1 MTAFSRYT
9 SNHFYAQRTWTYLS
23 KPFKKCRQ
31 PRELGSSWCCDR
43 FDAFD
48 HRPSCFLFGHADEAT
63 ARPANSVEVF
73 LAKDERGQ
81 VSTLASL
88 DATVV
93 LWPDEAREIRI
104 EMPQEIA
111 SSAAPSVGWRCG
123 AAPATDQSL
132 LAVTWSTFQLC
143 FVVSQVKLKQKY
155 KTQSMKG
162 KPEIIK

>member
-1 MTAFSRYT
+1 M
-9 SNHFYAQRTWTYLS
+9 
-23 KPFKKCRQ
+23 
-31 PRELGSSWCCDR
+31 
-43 FDAFD
+43 
-48 HRPSCFLFGHADEAT
+48 
-63 ARPANSVEVF
+63 F